1 MKSYLSPQ
9 IIVLGYALEAVVAA
23 PLDGSKLFNDGELE
37 W

>member
-1 MKSYLSPQ
+1 MKHYRSPELN
-9 IIVLGYALEAVVAA
+9 VLAFAAEQAIAA

>member
-1 MKSYLSPQ
+1 MKNYQTP
-9 IIVLGYALEAVVAA
+9 ALNILVFAAEQAIAA

>member
-1 MKSYLSPQ
+1 MKNYQAPELN
-9 IIVLGYALEAVVAA
+9 VLTFVAEQAVAA